1 MMRKDLLLVV
11 GAYLSF
17 GVLPLFWALLGSVE
31 PTVLAL
37 HRTVWAMV
45 FLGGVLFVRGELLT
59 ALRKLQ
65 NRRYLMGIVVSGG
78 LLATNWVGY
87 LIALQHG
94 DILSASLAYYIAPL
108 MTFVGA
114 FFIFGERLDLV
125 KKVSLLFLVVGVTV
139 PVLITGKLPLMALL
153 IGGSWVGYT
162 LVRRKFAVAPVEGLF
177 HETVVLSALIAIGAP
192 FFYGASLSALT
203 GLSSTTWLLL
213 LATGPVTAL
222 PLLALVSGMRGVPM
236 QVVGIT
242 QYVTPSMK
250 LLLSVVYF
258 GVYPSATQL
267 SGLGFI
273 WLGIAVFFLGNAVT
287 VHRLPTQPVPEI
299 SSVSPGN

>member
-1 MMRKDLLLVV
+1 
-11 GAYLSF
+11 
-17 GVLPLFWALLGSVE
+17 
-31 PTVLAL
+31 
-37 HRTVWAMV
+37 
-45 FLGGVLFVRGELLT
+45 
-59 ALRKLQ
+59 
-65 NRRYLMGIVVSGG
+65 
-78 LLATNWVGY
+78 
-87 LIALQHG
+87 
-94 DILSASLAYYIAPL
+94 
-108 MTFVGA
+108 
-114 FFIFGERLDLV
+114 
-125 KKVSLLFLVVGVTV
+125 
-139 PVLITGKLPLMALL
+139 MALL

-203 GLSSTTWLLL
+203 ELPSTTWLLL

-222 PLLALVSGMRGVPM
+222 PLLALVTGMRGVPM

-242 QYVTPSMK
+242 QYVTPTMK

-267 SGLGFI
+267 AGLGFI
-273 WLGIAVFFLGNAVT
+273 WLGIAVFFFLGNAVR

>member
-1 MMRKDLLLVV
+1 
-11 GAYLSF
+11 
-17 GVLPLFWALLGSVE
+17 VLPVFWALLGSVE
-31 PTVLAL
+31 PTVVAL

-45 FLGGVLFVRGELLT
+45 FLGVVLLARGELLG

-65 NRRYLMGIVVSGG
+65 NRRYLTGILLSAS
-78 LLATNWVGY
+78 LLATNWITY
-87 LIALQHG
+87 LIALQQG
-94 DILSASLAYYIAPL
+94 DLLSASLAYYIAPL
-108 MTFVGA
+108 MTIVGA
-114 FFIFGERLDLV
+114 SLFFAERLDMV
-125 KKVSLLFLVVGVTV
+125 KKVSLSCLVVGVML
-139 PVLITGKLPLMALL
+139 PVFITGRFPLMALI

-177 HETVVLSALIAIGAP
+177 HETVVLSVLIAIGAP
-192 FFYGASLSALT
+192 FFYGASTSALT
-203 GLSSTTWLLL
+203 ELSSTTWLLL

-242 QYVTPSMK
+242 QYVAPSVK

-258 GVYPSATQL
+258 GVYPSAIQL

-273 WLGIAVFFLGNAVT
+273 WLGIAIFFVGNAVKM
-287 VHRLPTQPVPEI
+287 HRLSMQPVPVAP
-299 SSVSPGN
+299 SASLGN